1 MAVPSLVRRFR
12 LSRASLQLWRSK
24 IMRSLLLGA
33 ISLLAGTLVAHGQ
46 EKPLHIGVLALGPR
60 YEPLWTCGQDDYQ
73 PTAAVARTESVPFYV
88 RGLRDG
94 LQKLNY
100 VEGQAGNLG
109 KGGRRFILEVRTGT
123 LQQVREFAREF
134 VGKQVDAIVAIATA
148 TVTIAKEVTTQ
159 SNSPIPILMTGVSQP
174 VEEGFV
180 QSLARPGG
188 SITGV
193 SHQLSQGSGKRVEL
207 FKEMYPQ
214 LRRLISMRRPGYS
227 VSEQSTKEVRSAAD
241 RLKIDVVDWTVNS
254 RQELQSILENVRPDD
269 GAGILISADS
279 LIISNLDLVLET
291 SLARRVPAFGLQ
303 DHMAAGGA
311 IGAYGPSAFQAG
323 ARVASYIDKISRGAK
338 TAGMPVE
345 PVDPTFVINLKAAE
359 CLGISPPLELLR
371 QADHVIQ

>member
-1 MAVPSLVRRFR
+1 MAIRSVWRSALIRAR
-12 LSRASLQLWRSK
+12 LPVWRSK
-24 IMRSLLLGA
+24 IKRLLLLGT
-33 ISLLAGTLVAHGQ
+33 ITLLAGTLAAHGQ
-46 EKPLHIGVLALGPR
+46 EKPLQIGVLALGPR
-60 YEPLWTCGQDDYQ
+60 YDPRWTCGQDDYQ
-73 PTAAVARTESVPFYV
+73 PTAVVARTESEPYYV

-94 LQKLNY
+94 LLKLNY

-123 LQQVREFAREF
+123 LQQVREFAGEF
-134 VGKQVDAIVAIATA
+134 VAKRVDAIVAIATA
-148 TVTIAKEVTTQ
+148 TVTIAKEATRDF
-159 SNSPIPILMTGVSQP
+159 PIPILMTGVSQP

-227 VSEQSTKEVRSAAD
+227 VSEQSMKEVRSAAD

-254 RQELQSILENVRPDD
+254 RQELQSILQNVRPD
-269 GAGILISADS
+269 GGGGILISPDS
-279 LIISNLDLVLET
+279 LILSNLDLVLET

-303 DHMAAGGA
+303 DHIAAGGA